1 MLSEVQLDIH
11 NKKPALWTS
20 VVRPY
25 HLNVGR
31 QFQVTPSEHP
41 LIDLCRSSTAG
52 VGDEMRRSLREEG
65 VGLSKIVGLGAVED
79 SVPVLG
85 PRHVLARICL
95 IPTRRVHSGLHR
107 AQGVLPG
114 RLIKDGLPGSPRT
127 HP

>member
-11 NKKPALWTS
+11 NKKPALWTN

-31 QFQVTPSEHP
+31 QFQVAPSEHP
-41 LIDLCRSSTAG
+41 LIDLCRPSTAG

-79 SVPVLG
+79 SVPVIVALA
-85 PRHVLARICL
+85 RHVLARICL
-95 IPTRRVHSGLHR
+95 IPTRRVHSGLQKKTFFIFKH
-107 AQGVLPG
+107 LLCEISYPG
-114 RLIKDGLPGSPRT
+114 Q
-127 HP
+127 